1 MFIIILV
8 SVMEGSCLALVTPS
22 TSRPLPSD
30 KVNALAIRIGR
41 VGADVS
47 LQRV

>member
-22 TSRPLPSD
+22 
-30 KVNALAIRIGR
+30 NAETVAKR
-41 VGADVS
+41 
-47 LQRV
+47 